1 MIGKRCSVCHYY
13 IKKAKLKGGPPIL
26 KKTFGVTVAVVKSLF
41 RKPNDKNRNF
51 QIIDT
56 DRIRVRQFYDSKWF
70 IYLHD
75 GGEQKSIQI
84 TRDDMEEKNSLM
96 NRLRECTSVDDIRA
110 LMTKFHLLRLK
121 RRGEGFMARLESEVK
136 GDGFYQKREVR
147 FICYI
152 LIKEQL

>member
-1 MIGKRCSVCHYY
+1 MDEKCISFYSERAGISIWDDLRSWHIFNEAAEIEILVIGKRCSVCHYY

-70 IYLHD
+70 IYFHD

-110 LMTKFHLLRLK
+110 LDLRN
-121 RRGEGFMARLESEVK
+121 SIYY
-136 GDGFYQKREVR
+136 D
-147 FICYI
+147 
-152 LIKEQL
+152 